1 MLDFALF
8 GDALSFLTMSQTSRL
23 EIPFVLYAAFI
34 KYSAKN
40 RIFVQTTN
48 FEKSDRAVGSLRLA
62 EYGMRGNA
70 AATPTS
76 PSYVRHS
83 FG

>member
-8 GDALSFLTMSQTSRL
+8 GDALSLLTMSQTSRL

-48 FEKSDRAVGSLRLA
+48 FERNDGAVGSLRLA
-62 EYGMRGNA
+62 EYGVCGK
-70 AATPTS
+70 AATTPTNS
-76 PSYVRHS
+76 SYVRHS